1 MIRHNQHLH
10 IPGPLEQIMKPIS
23 EIEDELATKVEPILG
38 IRPSS
43 KIKRG
48 PIGIIISV
56 ICIMI
61 VLRELSGAGVI

>member
-1 MIRHNQHLH
+1 MSRPNQHLH
-10 IPGPLEQIMKPIS
+10 IPVPLGQIMKPIS

>member
-1 MIRHNQHLH
+1 MSRPNQQLH
-10 IPGPLEQIMKPIS
+10 ITWSPSQIMKPIS